1 MVHGICEIISTG
13 NSKTHFLER
22 EKKTTFGMNIL
33 IMFELDLLYELKTM
47 IN

>member
-22 EKKTTFGMNIL
+22 EKDNIR
-33 IMFELDLLYELKTM
+33 YEHTYYV
-47 IN
+47 